1 MKFQTAIVYYCI
13 RPLVLAKAS
22 VEAQDLP
29 TSLDVL
35 LDDVPATLMD
45 IISNVGSA
53 TEPDQTTPVYQCSS
67 PLSSEHPSPISSV
80 FSCDATSSQRLI
92 TPASSSSS
100 GEWEN
105 ARILYSLSNPQNTT
119 AADAVGLSRA
129 HVSLGLGT
137 KASRDFEPI
146 AWRGGSTSSDQV
158 RPHQGIPLS
167 SRQNPRRSRPQ
178 LRADTSDGTSG
189 VPQPR
194 PPPALVRQEVR
205 KDSFVDSLVGEPFSR
220 RYRRLSC

>member
-1 MKFQTAIVYYCI
+1 
-13 RPLVLAKAS
+13 
-22 VEAQDLP
+22 
-29 TSLDVL
+29 
-35 LDDVPATLMD
+35 MD

-53 TEPDQTTPVYQCSS
+53 IERDQNTPIYQCSS
-67 PLSSEHPSPISSV
+67 PISSQDLSPISSV
-80 FSCDATSSQRLI
+80 FSCDATSSQHSI

-119 AADAVGLSRA
+119 AADVAGLSRA
-129 HVSLGLGT
+129 NISVGAVTKVSRDSGPTAQRDGS
-137 KASRDFEPI
+137 ASRDE
-146 AWRGGSTSSDQV
+146 V
-158 RPHQGIPLS
+158 RSHQEVPLS

-178 LRADTSDGTSG
+178 LRADTSHGNSG

-205 KDSFVDSLVGEPFSR
+205 KDSFVDSLVGELLPR
-220 RYRRLSC
+220 RSRRLSC